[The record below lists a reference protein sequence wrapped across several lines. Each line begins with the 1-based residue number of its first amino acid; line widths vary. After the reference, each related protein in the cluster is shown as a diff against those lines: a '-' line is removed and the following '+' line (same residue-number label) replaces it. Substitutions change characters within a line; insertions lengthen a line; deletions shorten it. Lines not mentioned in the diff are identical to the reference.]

1 MNESNLSDE
10 ALAELLSLNVGVNG
24 NGTTMYRNHLGQLHR
39 TLGPAVILVDGGGQL
54 WYQNGRRHRTDGPAV
69 VDDNGYREWWLNG
82 EHLTER
88 EWDERIKSL

>member
-24 NGTTMYRNHLGQLHR
+24 YGTTMYRNHLGQLHR
-39 TLGPAVILVDGGGQL
+39 TLGPAVILVNGGQL

-82 EHLTER
+82 EDLTER
-88 EWDERIKSL
+88 EWDERIKSI